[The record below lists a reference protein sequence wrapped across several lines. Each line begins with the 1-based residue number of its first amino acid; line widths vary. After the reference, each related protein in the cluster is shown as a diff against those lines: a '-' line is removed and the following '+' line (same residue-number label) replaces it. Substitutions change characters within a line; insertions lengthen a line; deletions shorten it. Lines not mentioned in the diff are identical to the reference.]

1 MTLPTEVK
9 SMKRKIIN
17 KIDLINKLN
26 SMPYSEISEA
36 QMQHIF
42 MELGR
47 TITTEDNKE
56 SEIDHGVD

>member
-1 MTLPTEVK
+1 
-9 SMKRKIIN
+9 MKRKVIN

-42 MELGR
+42 MELGH
-47 TITTEDNKE
+47 TITIEEDNKE

>member
-1 MTLPTEVK
+1 
-9 SMKRKIIN
+9 MKRKVMN

-42 MELGR
+42 MELGH
-47 TITTEDNKE
+47 TITIEEDNKE
-56 SEIDHGVD
+56 SDIDGVD